1 MADKPNSEAP
11 APEQTVDDLLE
22 NMKGKYESVIVT
34 GFNSD
39 GHLFMSSS
47 VTNIPFMHW
56 TLNKSIFELGLFEKN
71 AQEQSDKAKA
81 EAKNEEAP
89 ASDVD
94 TEASE
99 S

>member
-1 MADKPNSEAP
+1 MADKKNSEAP
-11 APEQTVDDLLE
+11 APEQTVDELLE
-22 NMKGKYESVIVT
+22 NMKGKYESVLVT

-39 GHLFMSSS
+39 GHLFMASS

-71 AQEQSDKAKA
+71 AQEAKEQANA
-81 EAKNEEAP
+81 ENEKAP

-94 TEASE
+94 TEASD

>member
-1 MADKPNSEAP
+1 MSDTKNSEAP

-22 NMKGKYESVIVT
+22 SMKGKYESLIVT

-71 AQEQSDKAKA
+71 AQEQADKAKA
-81 EAKNEEAP
+81 ENEEAP

>member
-1 MADKPNSEAP
+1 MA
-11 APEQTVDDLLE
+11 
-22 NMKGKYESVIVT
+22 
-34 GFNSD
+34 
-39 GHLFMSSS
+39 SS

-71 AQEQSDKAKA
+71 AQEAKEQAKA
-81 EAKNEEAP
+81 QNEKAP

-94 TEASE
+94 TEASD

>member
-1 MADKPNSEAP
+1 MADKKNSEAP
-11 APEQTVDDLLE
+11 APEQTVDDLLDS
-22 NMKGKYESVIVT
+22 MKGKYESVIVT

>member
-1 MADKPNSEAP
+1 MPEVENVKPDTETPMSPDE
-11 APEQTVDDLLE
+11 LLDSL
-22 NMKGKYESVIVT
+22 KGKFDNCIVT
-34 GFNSD
+34 GFNKE

-47 VTNIPFMHW
+47 VSNIPFMHW
-56 TLNKSIFELGLFEKN
+56 TLNRSIFELGLFEKQA
-71 AQEQSDKAKA
+71 AQPQT
-81 EAKNEEAP
+81 EEAP